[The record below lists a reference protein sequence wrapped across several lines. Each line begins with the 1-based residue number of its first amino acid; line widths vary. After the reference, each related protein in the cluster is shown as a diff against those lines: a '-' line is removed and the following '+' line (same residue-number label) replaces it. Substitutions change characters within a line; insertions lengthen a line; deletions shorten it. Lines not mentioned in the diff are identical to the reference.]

1 MIKEK
6 QTRFKMRRPWLIYL
20 GLAILSIPITSQITG
35 VGEDDPTDLQ
45 YCLKS
50 DILTCLP
57 SVSRWSRRT
66 KHKMTNQVQVEL
78 TSHYMSKVTSKYFT
92 RLADGWCER

>member
-1 MIKEK
+1 MYDNIFSVIMIKEK
-6 QTRFKMRRPWLIYL
+6 QIRFKNETA
-20 GLAILSIPITSQITG
+20 LANLFRTGDLSILVSQITG
-35 VGEDDPTDLQ
+35 VEDGDHTDLQ

-66 KHKMTNQVQVEL
+66 KHEMTNQVL
-78 TSHYMSKVTSKYFT
+78 
-92 RLADGWCER
+92 

>member
-1 MIKEK
+1 
-6 QTRFKMRRPWLIYL
+6 MRRPWLIYL
-20 GLAILSIPITSQITG
+20 GLAILSILISQITG
-35 VGEDDPTDLQ
+35 VGDGDHTDLQ

-66 KHKMTNQVQVEL
+66 KHEMTNQVL
-78 TSHYMSKVTSKYFT
+78 
-92 RLADGWCER
+92 